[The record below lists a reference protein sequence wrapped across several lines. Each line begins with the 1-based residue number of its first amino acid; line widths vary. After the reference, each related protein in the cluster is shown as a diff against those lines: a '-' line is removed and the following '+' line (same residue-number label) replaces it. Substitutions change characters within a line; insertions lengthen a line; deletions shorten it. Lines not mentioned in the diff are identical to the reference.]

1 MNGRIAFKLYAC
13 EKHLE
18 NLRHM
23 ELIYENI
30 LSNKQELKHI
40 RIDLEIEID
49 CLISEMVS
57 AIDCILA
64 QINNK
69 LGLGIPYL
77 SINYHMIE

>member
-1 MNGRIAFKLYAC
+1 
-13 EKHLE
+13 
-18 NLRHM
+18 
-23 ELIYENI
+23 
-30 LSNKQELKHI
+30 
-40 RIDLEIEID
+40 
-49 CLISEMVS
+49 MVS